1 MNHRLRVTIGVI
13 TLAFV
18 MLLGTQAALAS
29 SADQPSAAADQAS
42 GTIYVVRRGDSLSAI
57 AARFGVSTSAL
68 ARANG
73 ISNPNLI
80 YAGQRLTIPGRGSAS
95 TTTAPAASAPASS
108 GVYVVRRGDS
118 LGTIAARYGTSIAAL
133 AQANRISNP
142 SIIYVGQRLVIP
154 GRGAVASGSSGSTTA
169 PAVKPASSGRWID
182 VNVRTQRVTAYEG
195 NRAVYSVPASTG
207 IARYPTIL
215 GRFRVYVKLRSTRM
229 TGPGY
234 DLPNVPYTM
243 YYYKG
248 YAVHGAYWHNNF
260 GHPMSHG
267 CVNLRPSD
275 AKWFYN
281 FASVGTPVVVHR

>member
-1 MNHRLRVTIGVI
+1 MNHKLRVAISALILVI
-13 TLAFV
+13 VTLAGAQV
-18 MLLGTQAALAS
+18 ALANTTE
-29 SADQPSAAADQAS
+29 QPSPAASQAS
-42 GTIYVVRRGDSLSAI
+42 GTVYVVRRGDSLGAI
-57 AARFGVSTSAL
+57 AARFGVSVSAIV
-68 ARANG
+68 RANG
-73 ISNPNLI
+73 IRNPNLI
-80 YAGQRLTIPGRGSAS
+80 YAGQRLTIPGRGAATAAG
-95 TTTAPAASAPASS
+95 TTSAPATG

-118 LGTIAARYGTSIAAL
+118 LGAIAARYGTSVAAL
-133 AQANRISNP
+133 ARANRIANP

-154 GRGAVASGSSGSTTA
+154 GRGAAASSSSGGGA
-169 PAVKPASSGRWID
+169 PAVTPGSSGRWID

-207 IARYPTIL
+207 IARYPTVL

-260 GHPMSHG
+260 GRPMSHG

-275 AKWFYN
+275 AKWFFN

>member
-1 MNHRLRVTIGVI
+1 
-13 TLAFV
+13 
-18 MLLGTQAALAS
+18 
-29 SADQPSAAADQAS
+29 
-42 GTIYVVRRGDSLSAI
+42 
-57 AARFGVSTSAL
+57 
-68 ARANG
+68 
-73 ISNPNLI
+73 
-80 YAGQRLTIPGRGSAS
+80 
-95 TTTAPAASAPASS
+95 
-108 GVYVVRRGDS
+108 VYVVRRGDS
-118 LGTIAARYGTSIAAL
+118 LGAIAVRYGTSVAAL
-133 AQANRISNP
+133 ARANRIANP

-154 GRGAVASGSSGSTTA
+154 GRGAAAGSSSGGAA
-169 PAVKPASSGRWID
+169 PAVTPGSSGRWID
-182 VNVRTQRVTAYEG
+182 VNVRTQRVTAFEG

-207 IARYPTIL
+207 IARYPTVL

-275 AKWFYN
+275 AQWFFN

>member
-1 MNHRLRVTIGVI
+1 MNHQLRVAISALILVI
-13 TLAFV
+13 VTLAGAQV
-18 MLLGTQAALAS
+18 ALAS
-29 SADQPSAAADQAS
+29 NADQPHAAASQAS
-42 GTIYVVRRGDSLSAI
+42 GTVYVVRRGDSLGAI
-57 AARFGVSTSAL
+57 AARFGVSVSAL
-68 ARANG
+68 ARANS
-73 ISNPNLI
+73 IRNPNLI
-80 YAGQRLTIPGRGSAS
+80 YAGQRLVIPGRGTAGTAG
-95 TTTAPAASAPASS
+95 TTSAPATG

-118 LGTIAARYGTSIAAL
+118 LGAIAARYGTSVAAL
-133 AQANRISNP
+133 ARANRIANP

-154 GRGAVASGSSGSTTA
+154 GRGAVASSSSGGTA
-169 PAVKPASSGRWID
+169 PAVTPGSSGRWID

-207 IARYPTIL
+207 IARYPTVL

-275 AKWFYN
+275 AKWFFN

>member
-1 MNHRLRVTIGVI
+1 MNHKVRVVVSAVVLVI
-13 TLAFV
+13 ATFAFA
-18 MLLGTQAALAS
+18 QAALANN
-29 SADQPSAAADQAS
+29 ADQPSAATSQAG
-42 GTIYVVRRGDSLSAI
+42 GTVYVVRRGDSLGAI
-57 AARFGVSTSAL
+57 AARYGVSVSAL

-73 ISNPNLI
+73 IRNPNLI
-80 YAGQRLTIPGRGSAS
+80 FAGQRLVIPGRGS
-95 TTTAPAASAPASS
+95 TAASGTSTAATG

-118 LGTIAARYGTSIAAL
+118 LGAIAARYGTSVAAL
-133 AQANRISNP
+133 ARANRIANP

-154 GRGAVASGSSGSTTA
+154 GRGAAASTGSSSGTA

-182 VNVRTQRVTAYEG
+182 VNVSTQRVTAYEG

-207 IARYPTIL
+207 IARYPTLL

-243 YYYKG
+243 YYYQG

-260 GHPMSHG
+260 GRPMSHG

-275 AKWFYN
+275 AKWFFN